1 MPTVARALMQR
12 NVLTIPAT
20 MPVLE
25 IQHLFVVAGIDGAPV
40 IDEHGAVLGV
50 ISTID
55 LLRVADQALDEDFDE
70 GEGAEP
76 EAALGV
82 MTAREI
88 ATPDPVWVP
97 PGMPADRVAE
107 LMQRER
113 IQRVLVGTGGHLEG
127 ILSAFDLLRAVRA

>member
-97 PGMPADRVAE
+97 PEMPADRVAE